1 MAKLNDIA
9 EMVQVDVS
17 VFGIK
22 RTKADIAAGQ
32 TDSSIVAAVTGKKIK
47 VLALHAQAG
56 GTATTIVFNSA
67 STAISPIYANAA
79 NGGVVLSFNPAG
91 WFQTNVAEAL
101 TATTG
106 AGSSTGITLTYIEV
120 E

>member
-9 EMVQVDVS
+9 DMVQVDIS

-22 RTKADIAAGQ
+22 RAKADIAAGQ
-32 TDSSIVAAVTGKKIK
+32 TDSAIVVAVAGKKIK

-56 GTATTIVFNSA
+56 GTATNITFNSA
-67 STAISPIYANAA
+67 STAISPVYANAA
-79 NGGVVLSFNPAG
+79 NGGIVLSFNPAG
-91 WFQTNVAEAL
+91 WFQTVAGEAL